1 MFDPYELTP
10 SRHLQAED
18 KISTHDVPFHFIFF
32 LSLLSRI
39 IAVHLSGLPEESATC
54 WFDRGRADPA
64 LGEEW
69 SERASLGESTH
80 KWQAQPPPF
89 RSVQCAV

>member
-10 SRHLQAED
+10 SRHLEAED

-64 LGEEW
+64 LGESW
-69 SERASLGESTH
+69 FGSASLAESTH
-80 KWQAQPPPF
+80 KRQVKPVPFQP
-89 RSVQCAV
+89 SQCGV